1 MYFTK
6 FQDFDPKG
14 KSKTCK
20 NASFDC
26 HLNFNTSC
34 LFMQH
39 DRQEPISPVVIY
51 FTIVCQMNIMR
62 TDKITKRFT
71 VNANL
76 VSLSITRHSKK

>member
-26 HLNFNTSC
+26 HLNFINSC
-34 LFMQH
+34 LFMQD
-39 DRQEPISPVVIY
+39 DRQ
-51 FTIVCQMNIMR
+51 
-62 TDKITKRFT
+62 
-71 VNANL
+71 
-76 VSLSITRHSKK
+76 

>member
-1 MYFTK
+1 M

-26 HLNFNTSC
+26 HLNFINSC
-34 LFMQH
+34 LLCNMIV
-39 DRQEPISPVVIY
+39 RSRSAPVVVY
-51 FTIVCQMNIMR
+51 FIIVCQMNIML

-71 VNANL
+71 VKANL
-76 VSLSITRHSKK
+76 VSLTITRHSKK